1 VSSIASYYPCPVL
14 TTPRLVLRQLG
25 LLDAA
30 AIYQLHSDEQVIRY
44 TNRNAAQSLA
54 DAQHF
59 VKLII
64 RGCKK
69 DEWLYWAI
77 TLPETPAAAL
87 GTICL
92 WNFSPDH
99 QTAELGY
106 ELLPR
111 FQGHGLMAE
120 AVHRVLAF
128 ARETLHLQRVSA
140 CVQAG
145 NVPSIRVLQRQGF
158 TFSRYLSAEE
168 KPAEE
173 QAVAVGVYELVF

>member
-1 VSSIASYYPCPVL
+1 MSSTASYYPCPTL
-14 TTPRLVLRQLG
+14 TTPRLVLRQLD

-44 TNRNAAQSLA
+44 TNRNAAESLA
-54 DAQHF
+54 DARHF
-59 VKLII
+59 VKFII

-69 DEWLYWAI
+69 KEWLYWAI
-77 TLPETPAAAL
+77 TLPETPEAAL

-106 ELLPR
+106 ELLPS
-111 FQGHGLMAE
+111 FQGQGLMRE
-120 AVHRVLAF
+120 AVHSVLAF
-128 ARETLHLQRVSA
+128 AREPLQLQRVSA

-145 NVPSIRVLQRQGF
+145 NTPSIRVLLRQGF
-158 TFSRYLSAEE
+158 SFNRYLSAEE

-173 QAVAVGVYELVF
+173 QAVAVGVYELAF